1 MRVGFCRIFDLKL
14 LVICVASVAL
24 LIFVTTPAFAQAS
37 TQRTNIRVPIEDSL
51 GPGGLLGHPCG
62 TGDVIQLT
70 GNFHVVLHTT
80 RDGRGGFHQILTLN
94 DQGLHGVGLV
104 SGTDYR
110 LIRTSH
116 TITQETNGAGVFVF
130 VRNHRLVA
138 KDPLLDFFLHQLTLM
153 TFNAAGE
160 LTSVKVV
167 FEASCEII
175 S

>member
-1 MRVGFCRIFDLKL
+1 MRIDFWRIDDLKFI
-14 LVICVASVAL
+14 VIGVASVAL
-24 LIFVTTPAFAQAS
+24 LMLVATSAFGQAS
-37 TQRTNIRVPIEDSL
+37 TQTTNIFVPIEDSL

-70 GNFHVVLHTT
+70 GNFHVVIHTT
-80 RDGRGGFHQILTLN
+80 RDDHGGLHRVITLN

-110 LIRTSH
+110 LIRNSNTV
-116 TITQETNGAGVFVF
+116 TQETNGAEVFIF
-130 VRNHRLVA
+130 VRNQRLIA
-138 KDPLLDFFLHQLTLM
+138 KDPLLDFFFHQLTHM
-153 TFNAAGE
+153 TFNANGE